1 MKFGVSAL
9 LCLYSIVISIT
20 LRKNKAN
27 GDIIKSIST
36 SCVSRGFFLL
46 FCKPRSLPEFCF
58 HALLTDVCWRGE
70 GERMGFQLSTHAQ
83 GSGWNKGKKS
93 KLLGKLRLQFE

>member
-36 SCVSRGFFLL
+36 SFISRGFFLL

-58 HALLTDVCWRGE
+58 HALLTDVCVGE
-70 GERMGFQLSTHAQ
+70 GSERGWDLSCPLMQ
-83 GSGWNKGKKS
+83 EVLVGIRER
-93 KLLGKLRLQFE
+93 RLSY